1 MGNIIVFCAHDDDF
15 AVGALG
21 TILKEIDNGNNV
33 LEVIFSAGQKSHP
46 HYKEEVIARKR
57 ANDTLS
63 VNEKLGIETL
73 FLGLDDTKLA
83 HVIDTNIR
91 DKIKELIKSQKPEK
105 IFVDSQYDIH
115 LDHRAVFKCVNGIL
129 DEMDFKTKVYSY
141 EVWNLLKENKPAVYE
156 DISNYFLK
164 KINIMKMYKSQLYFM
179 YALMLPVYI
188 RCKLYGRKIKT
199 KYAEK
204 FYRIK

>member
-46 HYKEEVIARKR
+46 HYKEEVISRKR
-57 ANDTLS
+57 ANETLS
-63 VNEKLGIETL
+63 VNEKLKVETL
-73 FLGLDDTKLA
+73 FLGLDDAKLA
-83 HVIDTNIR
+83 QVIDTNVKNKIR
-91 DKIKELIKSQKPEK
+91 EVIQNNKPEK
-105 IFVDSQYDIH
+105 IFVDSQYDPH
-115 LDHRAVFKCVNGIL
+115 PDHRAVFKCVDDVL
-129 DEMDFKTKVYSY
+129 KEMRFETKVYSY
-141 EVWNLLKENKPAVYE
+141 EVWNLLKENKPVVYE

-164 KINIMKMYKSQLYFM
+164 KINIMKQYKTQLYFM
-179 YALMLPVYI
+179 YVLMLPVYI
-188 RCKLYGRKIKT
+188 RSKLYGRKIKV

-204 FYRIK
+204 FYRVK